1 MIARKLRLQ
10 RGWSQDQLAE
20 LTGLN
25 VRTIQ
30 RVERGQ
36 KPSLET
42 AKALASVFE
51 VDLAT
56 FITGETAMHDKIL
69 IEPDEQAAIDY
80 AKRVKEFL
88 EGLAVYVVLLVVF
101 AIVFGWSKPFIYL
114 VFLGVGIGLA
124 IQGLLTFEVIRLPFV
139 DWERRIAEKK
149 LGRKL

>member
-1 MIARKLRLQ
+1 MIVRKLRLQ

-30 RVERGQ
+30 RVERGDR
-36 KPSLET
+36 PSLET

-51 VDLAT
+51 VDLST
-56 FITGETAMHDKIL
+56 FITEETAMQNKVSV
-69 IEPDEQAAIDY
+69 EPDEQAAIDY
-80 AKRVKEFL
+80 AKRVKAFF
-88 EGLAVYVVLLVVF
+88 EGLFTYVVLLVVF
-101 AIVFGWSKPFIYL
+101 AFVFGWSKPVIYL

-139 DWERRIAEKK
+139 NWERRIAEKK